1 MSEISFKIAF
11 VVLWI
16 IYILIRTPFEKKY
29 KSGKKIKTIHSTK
42 DKCLLFLLFLGL
54 LLIPLLWLF
63 TPFLDSFDILLP
75 VWARLPGIVIS
86 ILSLFYFNRIH
97 KTLGASWSPT
107 LEIRKGHQLIKT
119 GPYKRIRHP
128 IYAQIWLWTIAQFLI
143 ISNIF
148 AGISGILAWTILYF
162 IRVPKEEKMMIENFG
177 DEYIQYMKQT
187 GRIFP
192 GFYRTSPG
200 QKKFMTNG

>member
-11 VVLWI
+11 VILWI
-16 IYILIRTPFEKKY
+16 IYILVRAPYENRY
-29 KSGKKIKTIHSTK
+29 KREEKIKTIHSTK
-42 DKCLLFLLFLGL
+42 EKFLLFLLLLGL
-54 LLIPLLWLF
+54 LLTPIVWLI
-63 TPFLDSFDILLP
+63 TPFFENLNIKLP
-75 VWARLPGIVIS
+75 VWARLLGIVIS
-86 ILSLFYFNRIH
+86 ILSLFYFNWIH
-97 KTLGASWSPT
+97 KTLGANWSPT

-128 IYAQIWLWTIAQFLI
+128 MYAQIWLWTFAQFLI

-148 AGISGILAWTILYF
+148 VGISGILAWTILYF

-187 GRIFP
+187 GRVFP
-192 GFYRTSPG
+192 GF
-200 QKKFMTNG
+200 